1 MSKKQIDK
9 LPGEDSLV
17 EGLERVHQAERERL
31 HRALARELGRPL
43 KEWEVEFLDKYLE
56 KVGEELDRYI
66 VGDIHGDKNGR

>member
-17 EGLERVHQAERERL
+17 EGLEMVHQAERERL

-43 KEWEVEFLDKYLE
+43 SEWEVEFLDKYIE

-66 VGDIHGDKNGR
+66 IYGGTK

>member
-31 HRALARELGRPL
+31 RRALARELGRSL
-43 KEWEVEFLDKYLE
+43 SEWEVEFLDKYLE
-56 KVGEELDRYI
+56 KAGEELDRYI
-66 VGDIHGDKNGR
+66 VYGVRTNK

>member
-31 HRALARELGRPL
+31 RRALARELGRPL
-43 KEWEVEFLDKYLE
+43 QEWEAEFLDKYLE

-66 VGDIHGDKNGR
+66 VYGERVSK